1 MKISLRSSLMLLA
14 LLATVST
21 ASAQTPTWTI
31 QPVLKRLDTN
41 DAELASGQVDVRN
54 SDTLRIGVYFRLT
67 KSASSSNPVGYESVP
82 SANVYFTSGGLS
94 NASVSTVV
102 ASIATGTLAAGA
114 SPSAETAAGFY
125 QRWTRTQVYGGL
137 NAFSYSP
144 DATNRRWTFGFD
156 EGLSTDN
163 PKGIYCAASELT
175 CDIFFG
181 VLVVPLSNLAN
192 SAVGS
197 LSMKIAGT
205 TISSTISGNPLNNG
219 GTAAYGE
226 SNTISYF
233 VCPSTGCPVTATFAS
248 NAYSVEEGSMVDVT
262 VDLSETYSGS
272 ITIPI
277 AARTTGTG
285 AGTAPTTAYTLPS
298 PSSVTFAAGETTQ
311 TFQVTAD
318 DNADDSTATEPP
330 QATQTLVLDFGAL
343 PGTVVAGG
351 TTSTTVTIT
360 DDDFP
365 SATVAFGAASYAA
378 TEGGSA
384 AQVAVTL
391 TAPASPNTL
400 EREVVVP
407 ITTTLAG
414 GASNA
419 DFSGVQTGQTL
430 TFAPSSQGATTQTI
444 TVTALDDND
453 GTCGTCTGT
462 ADINESITLGFGDL
476 PKDMS
481 AGTQSTTSVSLQDND
496 SDRVDLAVSVSSLG
510 EGDSATNVTV
520 TGTLR
525 VNSVS
530 ALASAITVSLGT
542 SGSATSGAGNDYT
555 ITTDNLIFAVG
566 ATSGAEVMRTLS
578 VTPNDDSVVENV
590 ETIVITGTPAGILSG
605 VTDATPINLNDNDTA
620 TVSIAAPA
628 VGVSEG
634 TDGAGQSDTASAAF
648 TATLSAQVATAVTVA
663 WSAGTDGVSGT
674 DDADP
679 DADLVAKSGS
689 IVFAADS
696 AAMTAQ
702 TISVSIENDEDSEGD
717 EVFRVTLGAITGAPP
732 ARSSVPTVTVHGSN
746 GFADATILKND
757 PLTVALEAPPKLLEG
772 RVAQY
777 TLRVL
782 DGTSTQPVEATVTA
796 AIGSQ
801 VTPPPGYSAPPDT
814 GCPANADF
822 CQEDGTAFPI
832 SPNGVAVTISAG
844 QATGTFE
851 LRIADDGRGD
861 ENEEVMVTISSVQG
875 GRISASN
882 TDGISAAPTS
892 PAQPGGP
899 VSVATT
905 SISEALAVSVD
916 ADAVTDAVAE
926 GGTFTIPVLV
936 DDQPESGDTLTVR
949 YELVPGADPLSVYA
963 RAVAADYS
971 DESGGSVTIGAEH
984 CGASAN
990 PDGGCRTS
998 ITVSAVDDEL
1008 SEVAEGFSVR
1018 LTGVTVNSARA
1029 NAREAVVADDAHT
1042 AALTIAANDPVVL
1055 AWERPTR
1062 LREGRTEP
1070 VKIRVTGGDGP
1081 DAPAVTTTTEILVD
1095 IYVCLRTPDHPTCP
1109 GEDALALAAASAGS
1123 STPGPASHEET
1134 DAWLVENGE
1143 RVAEIKGGV
1152 LVMHRTSIPSGGSEN
1167 DLSIEVV
1174 RDDDDDDDEE
1184 IAIWFRN
1191 PRGGRGDPE
1200 APPEGGD
1207 GPTFGSGVPTTQD
1220 DGFRRPFQIKQ
1231 VFLVSIDTD
1240 GEDVMLAVDEGGEFR
1255 IPVMVDDALDEGV
1268 TLTVSYT
1275 VTPNPETRGAEAGD
1289 YSDPAEGK
1297 VTITGP
1303 GATPGT
1309 LIRIEAVDDNWSE
1322 AQEDFMVTLS
1332 QEVESSNP
1340 DLVAAELDPA
1350 NSTATVTIAAS
1361 DPLTVSLTGPEEAR
1375 EGTTA
1380 TYTVSLSGGVSTEP
1394 VVVPIVLDPKAAPN
1408 PDGLPEAD
1416 AADVDRLP
1424 DTVEVERG
1432 QPSRTFDIDI
1442 VRETGSGREGKE
1454 YLVLALGPDSELMG
1468 GGGGSQGLKRGEA
1481 DSVGT
1486 VITEVNLEERG
1497 KAMKY
1502 TLAAFGR
1509 TVASGMVEA
1518 IEGRVAASRSPGGS
1532 QMTFAGEDLSLSA
1545 FGLEGEDADAEAE
1558 AAAEAL
1564 RKMERLLGVST
1575 DDAGGVSLDPVSSR
1589 ELLTGSSFDL
1599 SPHGERGRVGSWSV
1613 WGHGSAARFEGE
1625 PENRFS
1631 MKGDVLSG
1639 YVGLDS
1645 RVREDM
1651 LAGVALNLSTGDTDY
1666 SFTEGTKGTIDTT
1679 LTSVHPYMHWS
1690 PVPSVGLWVTLG
1702 IGQGD
1707 ATLDDGDS
1715 EPVATDV
1722 RMRMGATGAR
1732 AELGKWQSIDWAMKA
1747 DAFIVR
1753 LESEEREDLL
1763 PAVEADAH
1771 RLRWL
1776 LEGSR
1781 SVELA
1786 SGAGLTGTFELG
1798 TRLDGGDGDEGGGA
1812 EVGGGVTYGHPETG
1826 LDLSARGRAVV
1837 SHTASGF
1844 KEWGLG
1850 FSAAYDPGVPGRGLH
1865 MSVEPAWGNAASGMN
1880 SLWEETARSAKVSET
1895 DSDDEA
1901 RQPDPDMALAAEAGY
1916 GLGLMNER
1924 GLLTPFGALN
1934 LSNEHSGVRL
1944 GTRLSLEARR
1954 DTDLDLAF
1962 YGERE
1967 GSSTDADAAQYSVV
1981 FDSRVGRG
1989 LWEGAGTAEVF
2000 SKLTV
2005 GDREDYEVGARFRL
2019 RF

>member
-67 KSASSSNPVGYESVP
+67 KSASSSNPVGYEGVP

-125 QRWTRTQVYGGL
+125 QRWTRTQVYGGI

-175 CDIFFG
+175 CDVFFG

-430 TFAPSSQGATTQTI
+430 TFAATTQGASTQTI
-444 TVTALDDND
+444 TVTAFDDNH

-496 SDRVDLAVSVSSLG
+496 SDRVDLAVNVNSLG

-796 AIGSQ
+796 SIGSQ

-814 GCPANADF
+814 GCPANEDI
-822 CQEDGTAFPI
+822 CEPDGTTFPG
-832 SPNGVAVTISAG
+832 SGVAVTIPAG

-861 ENEEVMVTISSVQG
+861 ENEEVTVTISSVEG
-875 GRISASN
+875 GRISTSN

-916 ADAVTDAVAE
+916 ADAVTDAVEE

-1029 NAREAVVADDAHT
+1029 NAREAVVADDADT
-1042 AALTIAANDPVVL
+1042 AALTIAANDPVVVT
-1055 AWERPTR
+1055 WEPPPF
-1062 LREGRTEP
+1062 LREGRLAEGT
-1070 VKIRVTGGDGP
+1070 IRVTGVDG
-1081 DAPAVTTTTEILVD
+1081 APAVSTAPIVLDVH
-1095 IYVCLRTPDHPTCP
+1095 VCFPTCSG
-1109 GEDALALAAASAGS
+1109 GESALAAASAGS
-1123 STPGPASHEET
+1123 SAPAPASHGGPE
-1134 DAWLVENGE
+1134 DA
-1143 RVAEIKGGV
+1143 V
-1152 LVMHRTSIPSGGSEN
+1152 LVDGDTRLPIPVGGLMHRTTIPAGVSEKILGI
-1167 DLSIEVV
+1167 DVH
-1174 RDDDDDDDEE
+1174 RDEEDDDDEQ
-1184 IAIWFRN
+1184 IGLWFTN
-1191 PRGGRGDPE
+1191 VAGGRGVDRTVTGEEPPADDPQGIMFSDE
-1200 APPEGGD
+1200 VPQNRGEVAPL
-1207 GPTFGSGVPTTQD
+1207 
-1220 DGFRRPFQIKQ
+1220 QIKQ
-1231 VFLVSIDTD
+1231 VFLVSIDTE
-1240 GEDVMLAVDEGGEFR
+1240 GAEALLAVDEGGEFR
-1255 IPVMVDDALDEGV
+1255 IPVEVDDALDEGV
-1268 TLTVSYT
+1268 TLTVSYS
-1275 VTPNPETRGAEAGD
+1275 VTANTETRGAGAGD
-1289 YSDPAEGK
+1289 FSDPAEGS
-1297 VTITGP
+1297 VSITGP

-1309 LIRIEAVDDNWSE
+1309 LIRIEAVDDNLSE
-1322 AQEDFMVTLS
+1322 ARETFMVTLMG
-1332 QEVESSNP
+1332 VESSNP
-1340 DLVAAELDPA
+1340 DLVAAELDQA
-1350 NSTATVTIAAS
+1350 NSTATVTIAMS
-1361 DPLTVSLTGPEEAR
+1361 DPLTVSFTGPEEAR
-1375 EGTTA
+1375 EKTTA
-1380 TYTVSLSGGVSTEP
+1380 TYTVSLGGGRSTAD
-1394 VVVPIVLDPKAAPN
+1394 VVVPIVLNPEAP
-1408 PDGLPEAD
+1408 GRGALPAAD
-1416 AADVDRLP
+1416 AADVDGLP
-1424 DTVEVERG
+1424 EAVTVPAG
-1432 QPSRTFDIDI
+1432 QSSRTFDLDI
-1442 VRETGSGREGKE
+1442 VREPGSAREGKE
-1454 YLVLALGPDSELMG
+1454 YLVLELGSELTG
-1468 GGGGSQGLKRGEA
+1468 GGGGGLVASRDA

-1690 PVPSVGLWVTLG
+1690 PVPSVGLWATLG

-1812 EVGGGVTYGHPETG
+1812 EVGGGVTYGHPEMG

>member
-41 DAELASGQVDVRN
+41 DNELASGQVDVRN

-67 KSASSSNPVGYESVP
+67 KSASSSNPVGYEGVP

-144 DATNRRWTFGFD
+144 DPTNRRWNFGFD

-163 PKGIYCAASELT
+163 PKGVYCAASELT
-175 CDIFFG
+175 CDVFFG

-285 AGTAPTTAYTLPS
+285 AGSAPTTAYTLPS

-663 WSAGTDGVSGT
+663 WSAGTDGVAGT

-702 TISVSIENDEDSEGD
+702 TISVSIENDEDSEDD

-796 AIGSQ
+796 AIDSQ
-801 VTPPPGYSAPPDT
+801 VTPPPGYSAPTDT

-832 SPNGVAVTISAG
+832 SPNGVVVTISAG
-844 QATGTFE
+844 QATETFE

-861 ENEEVMVTISSVQG
+861 ENEEVTVTISSVQG
-875 GRISASN
+875 GRSSASN

-916 ADAVTDAVAE
+916 ADAVTDAVEE

-963 RAVAADYS
+963 RAVAADYV

-1029 NAREAVVADDAHT
+1029 NAREAVVADDADT
-1042 AALTIAANDPVVL
+1042 AALTIAASDPVVV
-1055 AWERPTR
+1055 AWEPPPF
-1062 LREGRTEP
+1062 LREGRLAEGT
-1070 VKIRVTGGDGP
+1070 IRVTGVDG
-1081 DAPAVTTTTEILVD
+1081 APAVSTAPIVLDVH
-1095 IYVCLRTPDHPTCP
+1095 VCFPTCSG
-1109 GEDALALAAASAGS
+1109 GESALAAASAGS
-1123 STPGPASHEET
+1123 SAPAPASHGGPE
-1134 DAWLVENGE
+1134 DA
-1143 RVAEIKGGV
+1143 V
-1152 LVMHRTSIPSGGSEN
+1152 LVDGDTRLPIPVGGLMHRTTIPAGVSEKILGI
-1167 DLSIEVV
+1167 DVH
-1174 RDDDDDDDEE
+1174 RDEEDDDDEQ
-1184 IAIWFRN
+1184 IGLWFTN
-1191 PRGGRGDPE
+1191 VAGGRGVDRTVTGEEPPADDPQGIMFSDE
-1200 APPEGGD
+1200 VPQNLGEVAPL
-1207 GPTFGSGVPTTQD
+1207 
-1220 DGFRRPFQIKQ
+1220 QIKQ
-1231 VFLVSIDTD
+1231 VFLVAINTE
-1240 GEDVMLAVDEGGEFR
+1240 GAEALLAVDEGGEFR
-1255 IPVMVDDALDEGV
+1255 IPVEVDDALDEGV
-1268 TLTVSYT
+1268 TLTVTYT
-1275 VTPNPETRGAEAGD
+1275 VEPDPESRGAGAGD
-1289 YSDPAEGK
+1289 YSDPAEGS
-1297 VTITGP
+1297 VLITGP

-1309 LIRIEAVDDNWSE
+1309 LIRITAVDDNLSE
-1322 AQEDFMVTLS
+1322 AQEAFTVTLTG
-1332 QEVESSNP
+1332 VASSNP
-1340 DLVAAELDPA
+1340 DLVAAELDEPRK
-1350 NSTATVTIAAS
+1350 TTPVTIAAS
-1361 DPLTVSLTGPEEAR
+1361 DPLTVSFTGPPEAR
-1375 EGTTA
+1375 EKTTA
-1380 TYTVSLSGGVSTEP
+1380 TYTVSLGGGVSTAD
-1394 VVVPIVLDPKAAPN
+1394 VVVPIVLNPEAP
-1408 PDGLPEAD
+1408 GRGALPAAD
-1416 AADVDRLP
+1416 AADVDGLP
-1424 DTVEVERG
+1424 DTVTVAAG
-1432 QPSRTFDIDI
+1432 QSSRTFDLDI
-1442 VRETGSGREGKE
+1442 VREPGSAREGKE
-1454 YLVLALGPDSELMG
+1454 YLVLELGSELTG
-1468 GGGGSQGLKRGEA
+1468 GGGGGLVASRDA

-1509 TVASGMVEA
+1509 TVASGMVSA
-1518 IEGRVAASRSPGGS
+1518 IEGRVAASRSAGGS
-1532 QMTFAGEDLSLSA
+1532 QMTLAGEDLSLSA

-1564 RKMERLLGVST
+1564 RKMERLLGLST
-1575 DDAGGVSLDPVSSR
+1575 DDAGGMSLDPVSSR

-1599 SPHGERGRVGSWSV
+1599 SLHGERDRAGSWSA

-1679 LTSVHPYMHWS
+1679 LTSVHPYVHWS
-1690 PVPSVGLWVTLG
+1690 PVPSVGLWATLG

-1715 EPVATDV
+1715 EPVTTDV

-1732 AELGKWQSIDWAMKA
+1732 AELGEWQSIDWAMKA
-1747 DAFIVR
+1747 DAFLVR

-1954 DTDLDLAF
+1954 DTDLDLSV

-1967 GSSTDADAAQYSVV
+1967 GSSTDAAQYSVV

-2000 SKLTV
+2000 SKLAV
-2005 GDREDYEVGARFRL
+2005 GAREDYQVGVRIRL

>member
-1 MKISLRSSLMLLA
+1 MKISLRSSLVLLA

-21 ASAQTPTWTI
+21 ASAQTTWTI
-31 QPVLKRLDTN
+31 EPVLKRLDTN
-41 DAELASGQVDVRN
+41 DAELPSGQVDVTN
-54 SDTLRIGVYFRLT
+54 SDTLRIGVYFELT
-67 KSASSSNPVGYESVP
+67 KSSASNVEVGFENVNG
-82 SANVYFTSGGLS
+82 NVYFTGALS
-94 NASVSTVV
+94 NASLSTVV
-102 ASIATGTLAAGA
+102 ASLPLAGTRPAGD
-114 SPSAETAAGFY
+114 SPSAETDAGFY
-125 QRWTRTQVYGGL
+125 RRWSREQIYTGDNVFTY
-137 NAFSYSP
+137 ASSP
-144 DATNRRWTFGFD
+144 PNRRWGFAFD
-156 EGLSTDN
+156 EGLVSRPLNPSTLQ
-163 PKGIYCAASELT
+163 PVPGPYKGIYCQASELT
-175 CDIFFG
+175 CDIFLG
-181 VLVVPLSNLAN
+181 VLVVPLSNLA
-192 SAVGS
+192 STAVGA

-205 TISSTISGNPLNNG
+205 TLADAITVAATDFSGTVNVN
-219 GTAAYGE
+219 E

-248 NAYSVEEGSMVDVT
+248 NAYSVEEGDMVDLTVT
-262 VDLSETYSGS
+262 LSEAYSGS

-277 AARTTGTG
+277 AARTSGTG
-285 AGTAPTTAYTLPS
+285 AGDAPTTAYTLPS
-298 PSSVTFAAGETTQ
+298 PSSVTFAAGATTQ

-318 DNADDSTATEPP
+318 DNTADSTAAEPP

-365 SATVAFGAASYAA
+365 AATVAFGAASYAA

-419 DFSGVQTGQTL
+419 DFSGVQTTL
-430 TFAPSSQGATTQTI
+430 TFATTTQGASTQTI
-444 TVTALDDND
+444 TVTATDDTD
-453 GTCGTCTGT
+453 GTCGTCSGVS
-462 ADINESITLGFGDL
+462 DINESITLGFGSL
-476 PKDMS
+476 PKDMT
-481 AGTQSTTSVSLQDND
+481 AGAQSTTSVSLQDND
-496 SDRVDLAVSVSSLG
+496 SDRVDLAVNVSSLS

-530 ALASAITVSLGT
+530 ALASAIEVPLAT
-542 SGSATSGAGNDYT
+542 SGSATSGSGNDYT
-555 ITTDNLIFAVG
+555 ITADTLTFAVG
-566 ATSGAEVMRTLS
+566 ATSGAEVTRTLS

-605 VTDATPINLNDNDTA
+605 VTDAAPINLADNDTA

-628 VGVSEG
+628 AGVSEG

-663 WSAGTDGVSGT
+663 WSAGTDGASGT
-674 DDADP
+674 EDADP
-679 DADLVAKSGS
+679 DSDLVAKSGS
-689 IVFAADS
+689 IVFAANS

-732 ARSSVPTVTVHGSN
+732 ARGGPPPVPPVTVHGSN

-782 DGTSTQPVEATVTA
+782 DGTSTQPVVATVTA
-796 AIGSQ
+796 AVVSQLGSAS
-801 VTPPPGYSAPPDT
+801 TAST
-814 GCPANADF
+814 GCPANADI
-822 CQEDGTAFPI
+822 CQRDGTAFPGG
-832 SPNGVAVTISAG
+832 GVPVTIPAG

-861 ENEEVMVTISSVQG
+861 ENEEVTVTISNVQG
-875 GRISASN
+875 GRISTTN
-882 TDGISAAPTS
+882 TDGITPAPVS

-905 SISEALAVSVD
+905 SISEALAVSVGPLD
-916 ADAVTDAVAE
+916 DEARTKEE

-949 YELVPGADPLSVYA
+949 YELVPGADPVPGAEPLPVYEQ
-963 RAVAADYS
+963 AVAADYS

-984 CGASAN
+984 CDAGAN

-998 ITVSAVDDEL
+998 ITVEASEDNL
-1008 SEVAEGFSVR
+1008 SEVDETFWVR
-1018 LTGVTVNSARA
+1018 LTGVTVNSSRP
-1029 NAREAVVADDAHT
+1029 NAREAVVADDADD
-1042 AALTIAANDPVVL
+1042 AKLTIAANDPVVV
-1055 AWERPTR
+1055 AWEPPPF
-1062 LREGRTEP
+1062 LREGRLAT
-1070 VKIRVTGGDGP
+1070 VAIRVTGVD
-1081 DAPAVTTTTEILVD
+1081 DAPVVSTAPIVLDVH
-1095 IYVCLRTPDHPTCP
+1095 VCFPTCSG
-1109 GEDALALAAASAGS
+1109 GESALAAASAGS
-1123 STPGPASHEET
+1123 SAPAPASHGGPE
-1134 DAWLVENGE
+1134 DAVLIDGDM
-1143 RVAEIKGGV
+1143 RLPIPMGG
-1152 LVMHRTSIPSGGSEN
+1152 LMHRTTIPAGAMGK
-1167 DLSIEVV
+1167 DLLIDVH
-1174 RDDDDDDDEE
+1174 RDEEDDDDEQ
-1184 IAIWFRN
+1184 IGLWFTN
-1191 PRGGRGDPE
+1191 VAGGRGVDRTVAGEEPPADP
-1200 APPEGGD
+1200 D
-1207 GPTFGSGVPTTQD
+1207 GIMFSGEVPQNLGSVEPL
-1220 DGFRRPFQIKQ
+1220 QIKQ
-1231 VFLVSIDTD
+1231 VFLVAINTE
-1240 GEDVMLAVDEGGEFR
+1240 GAEALLAVDEGGEFR
-1255 IPVMVDDALDEGV
+1255 IPVEVDDALDEGV
-1268 TLTVSYT
+1268 TLTVRYT
-1275 VTPNPETRGAEAGD
+1275 VAPDTESRGAGAGD
-1289 YSDPAEGK
+1289 YSDPAEGS
-1297 VTITGP
+1297 VLITGP

-1309 LIRIEAVDDNWSE
+1309 LIRIAAVDDNLSE
-1322 AQEDFMVTLS
+1322 AREAFTVTLTG
-1332 QEVESSNP
+1332 VDSSNQ
-1340 DLVAAELDPA
+1340 DLVAAELDEPRK
-1350 NSTATVTIAAS
+1350 TTTVMIGAS
-1361 DPLTVSLTGPEEAR
+1361 DPLTVSFTGPEEAR
-1375 EGTTA
+1375 ENTTA
-1380 TYTVSLSGGVSTEP
+1380 TYTVSLGGGVSTAD
-1394 VVVPIVLDPKAAPN
+1394 VVVPIVLNPEAP
-1408 PDGLPEAD
+1408 GRGALPAAD
-1416 AADVDRLP
+1416 AADVDDLP
-1424 DTVEVERG
+1424 AEVTVPSG
-1432 QPSRTFDIDI
+1432 QPSRTFDLGI
-1442 VRETGSGREGKE
+1442 VREPGSAREGKE
-1454 YLVLALGPDSELMG
+1454 YLVLELGELTG
-1468 GGGGSQGLKRGEA
+1468 GGGGGLVASRDA

-1509 TVASGMVEA
+1509 TLASGMVEA

-1532 QMTFAGEDLSLSA
+1532 QMTLAGEDLSLSA

-1564 RKMERLLGVST
+1564 RKMERLLGLST
-1575 DDAGGVSLDPVSSR
+1575 DDAGGMSLDPVSSR

-1599 SPHGERGRVGSWSV
+1599 SLHGERDRAGSWSA

-1679 LTSVHPYMHWS
+1679 LTSVHPYVHWS
-1690 PVPSVGLWVTLG
+1690 PVPSVGLWATLG

-1715 EPVATDV
+1715 EPVTTDV

-1732 AELGKWQSIDWAMKA
+1732 AELGEWQSIDWAMKA
-1747 DAFIVR
+1747 DAFLVR

-1826 LDLSARGRAVV
+1826 LDLSARGRAVL

-1901 RQPDPDMALAAEAGY
+1901 RRADPDMALAAEAGY

-1954 DTDLDLAF
+1954 DTDLDLSV

-1967 GSSTDADAAQYSVV
+1967 GSSTDADAAQYSMV

-1989 LWEGAGTAEVF
+1989 LWEGAGSAEVF
-2000 SKLTV
+2000 SKLAV
-2005 GDREDYEVGARFRL
+2005 GDREDYEVGVRIRL